1 MLEFSSKSN
10 SNVVEKGL
18 LSTATQTSSNAYSG
32 CCRGIGYFTRS
43 FSFDLSSWCAAKILR
58 DHNSKRA
65 GSFDAPEFFTALK
78 LHIVTFSCL
87 PAHLFASPQEVV
99 GGREA
104 AHWVMTERLPV
115 RQFRRRSYWLSF
127 RRHTSQF
134 AQGKCWSRD
143 FARLMQRIAGE
154 TEANSLFMR
163 ERAPPTMQHICGLSG
178 KFTPLLQ
185 LVGRDTTQPDSLT
198 AVHTST
204 QSVQLSFSL
213 TSSTQSC
220 RSFLT
225 CVVVCV
231 YHFLITSVITFCFF
245 LLE

>member
-163 ERAPPTMQHICGLSG
+163 ERAPPTMQHICGLWVENSQLYYSWWG
-178 KFTPLLQ
+178 ATQRSQIAWLLFTP
-185 LVGRDTTQPDSLT
+185 PHSLCSW
-198 AVHTST
+198 ASAWPPPPNHAA
-204 QSVQLSFSL
+204 
-213 TSSTQSC
+213 
-220 RSFLT
+220 
-225 CVVVCV
+225 
-231 YHFLITSVITFCFF
+231 HFLHVWSFVSITF
-245 LLE
+245 